1 MKDNKFILH
10 VLVLL
15 TLALIPIGSTYLA
28 RVLNENT
35 TVMDIHETV
44 APQTFYVSM
53 DAGFMNS
60 IQNMSSVELVEGSN
74 RIKLCQ
80 GDRLYVRA
88 VISGTEPEKLLAGY
102 VTLTDEL
109 EKGASKAKF
118 SGALSPYVWDE
129 SKNVFVNA
137 KHDFKDLDDPL
148 KECENVFAMYVERD
162 ADNFKVSDEDRRGSY
177 SVCIA
182 PDANVLQRKSL
193 EVFGWYNDST
203 KFVAL
208 DSDNLGNSA
217 PIFNFTISGG
227 LTPNASYDVVYMS
240 SSNTASSES
249 SSYPIGSVK
258 ADSEGKVEF
267 ACYNFCAND
276 NHNHEIRF
284 INSRDNSDVKHVTCG
299 MKVAASKVYNITSEA
314 TSVDRTIAMVK

>member
-1 MKDNKFILH
+1 MKEHKFIIH
-10 VLVLL
+10 VLFLL
-15 TLALIPIGSTYLA
+15 TLALIPVGSRYLS
-28 RVLNENT
+28 RILDENT

-60 IQNMSSVELVEGSN
+60 NQNKSTVEFVEGAN
-74 RIKLCQ
+74 VIKLCQ
-80 GDRLYVRA
+80 GDKLYVRA
-88 VISGTEPEKLLAGY
+88 VISGTSPEKLLAGY
-102 VTLTDEL
+102 LTLNDEVG
-109 EKGASKAKF
+109 KKDSKAKF

-137 KHDFKDLDDPL
+137 KHDFKNLDDPL
-148 KECENVFAMYVERD
+148 KECENVFALLVDKD
-162 ADNFKVSDEDRRGSY
+162 ADNFKVSNEDRRGSY

-193 EVFGWYNDST
+193 EIFGWYNDST

-217 PIFNFTISGG
+217 PIFNFSISGG
-227 LTPNASYDVVYMS
+227 LTPNASYNVVYMS
-240 SSNTASSES
+240 SSHTES
-249 SSYPIGSVK
+249 NEYSSYPLGSVK

-276 NHNHEIRF
+276 SHVHEIRF
-284 INSRDNSDVKHVTCG
+284 VNSRDNTDVKHVTCG
-299 MKVAASKVYNITSEA
+299 MKVVASKIYNITSEA
-314 TSVDRTIAMVK
+314 TSVDHTIAMVK

>member
-15 TLALIPIGSTYLA
+15 TLALIPVGSRYLA
-28 RVLNENT
+28 RILDENT

-53 DAGFMNS
+53 DAGFVNNS
-60 IQNMSSVELVEGSN
+60 QHKSTIEFVEGSN
-74 RIKLCQ
+74 RIKLRQ
-80 GDRLYVRA
+80 GDKLYVRA
-88 VISGTEPEKLLAGY
+88 VISGTSPEKLLAGY
-102 VTLTDEL
+102 LTLNDEVG
-109 EKGASKAKF
+109 KNDSKAKF

-129 SKNVFVNA
+129 SKNVFVNT
-137 KHDFKDLDDPL
+137 KYDFKDLDNPL
-148 KECENVFAMYVERD
+148 KECENVFAMFVDKD

-182 PDANVLQRKSL
+182 PDANVLQQKSL
-193 EVFGWYNDST
+193 EVFGWYDDST

-217 PIFNFTISGG
+217 PIFNFSISGG
-227 LTPNASYDVVYMS
+227 LTPNASYNVVYMS
-240 SSNTASSES
+240 SSNTASNEF
-249 SSYPIGSVK
+249 SSYSLGTVK
-258 ADSEGKVEF
+258 ADSNGRVEF

-276 NHNHEIRF
+276 NHVHEIRF
-284 INSRDNSDVKHVTCG
+284 VNSRDKSDIKQVTCG
-299 MKVAASKVYNITSEA
+299 MKVTASKVYNITSEA
-314 TSVDRTIAMVK
+314 TPVDHTMAMVN

>member
-1 MKDNKFILH
+1 MKEHKFIIH
-10 VLVLL
+10 VLFLL
-15 TLALIPIGSTYLA
+15 TLALIPVGSRYLS
-28 RVLNENT
+28 RILDENT

-60 IQNMSSVELVEGSN
+60 NQNKSTVEFVEGAN
-74 RIKLCQ
+74 VIKLCQ
-80 GDRLYVRA
+80 GDKLYVRA
-88 VISGTEPEKLLAGY
+88 VISGTSPEKLLAGY
-102 VTLTDEL
+102 LTLNDEVG
-109 EKGASKAKF
+109 KKDSKAKF

-137 KHDFKDLDDPL
+137 KHDFKNLDDPL
-148 KECENVFAMYVERD
+148 KECENVFALFVDKD
-162 ADNFKVSDEDRRGSY
+162 ADNFKVSNEDRRGSY

-193 EVFGWYNDST
+193 EIFGWYNDST

-217 PIFNFTISGG
+217 PIFNFSISGG
-227 LTPNASYDVVYMS
+227 LTPNASYNVVYMS
-240 SSNTASSES
+240 SSHTES
-249 SSYPIGSVK
+249 NEYSSYPLGSVK
-258 ADSEGKVEF
+258 ADAEGKVEF

-276 NHNHEIRF
+276 SHVHEIRF
-284 INSRDNSDVKHVTCG
+284 VNSMDNTDVKHVTCG
-299 MKVAASKVYNITSEA
+299 MKVVASKIYNITSEA
-314 TSVDRTIAMVK
+314 TSVDHTIAMVK

>member
-1 MKDNKFILH
+1 MKEHKFIIH
-10 VLVLL
+10 VLFLL
-15 TLALIPIGSTYLA
+15 TLALIPVGSRYLS
-28 RVLNENT
+28 RILDENT

-60 IQNMSSVELVEGSN
+60 NQNKSTVEFVEGAN
-74 RIKLCQ
+74 VIKLCQ
-80 GDRLYVRA
+80 GDKLYVRA
-88 VISGTEPEKLLAGY
+88 VISGTSPEKLLAGY
-102 VTLTDEL
+102 LTLNDEVG
-109 EKGASKAKF
+109 KKDSKAKF

-129 SKNVFVNA
+129 SKNIFVNA
-137 KHDFKDLDDPL
+137 KHDFKNLDDPL
-148 KECENVFAMYVERD
+148 KECENVFALLVDKD
-162 ADNFKVSDEDRRGSY
+162 ADNFKVSNEDRRGSY

-193 EVFGWYNDST
+193 EIFGWYNDST

-217 PIFNFTISGG
+217 PIFNFSISGG
-227 LTPNASYDVVYMS
+227 LTPNASYNVVYMS
-240 SSNTASSES
+240 SSHTES
-249 SSYPIGSVK
+249 NEYSSYPLGSVK

-276 NHNHEIRF
+276 SHVHEIRF
-284 INSRDNSDVKHVTCG
+284 VNSRDNTDVKHVTCG
-299 MKVAASKVYNITSEA
+299 MKVVASKIYNITSEA
-314 TSVDRTIAMVK
+314 TSVDHTIAMVK

>member
-10 VLVLL
+10 VLLIL
-15 TLALIPIGSTYLA
+15 TLGLIPLGSTYLA
-28 RVLNENT
+28 RVLDENS
-35 TVMDIHETV
+35 TVMDVHEHV
-44 APQTFYVSM
+44 APQTYYVSM
-53 DAGFMNS
+53 DAGFVNN
-60 IQNMSSVELVEGSN
+60 IRKKSSVEFVEGSN
-74 RIKLCQ
+74 RIKISQ

-88 VISGTEPEKLLAGY
+88 VISGTVPEKLLAGY
-102 VTLTDEL
+102 VTLNEEL

-129 SKNVFVNA
+129 SRNVFVDA

-148 KECENVFAMYVERD
+148 KECENVFAMFVERD
-162 ADNFKVSDEDRRGSY
+162 ADNFKVSNEDRRGSY

-182 PDANVLQRKSL
+182 PDANILQRKSIEL
-193 EVFGWYNDST
+193 FGWYNDST

-208 DSDNLGNSA
+208 NSDNLGNTA
-217 PIFNFTISGG
+217 PIFNFSISGG

-240 SSNTASSES
+240 SSNTASNDN
-249 SSYPIGSVK
+249 SSYPIGTVK
-258 ADSEGKVEF
+258 ADSEGKVDF

-284 INSRDNSDVKHVTCG
+284 INSKDNTDVKHVTCG

-314 TSVDRTIAMVK
+314 TNVDRTIAMVK